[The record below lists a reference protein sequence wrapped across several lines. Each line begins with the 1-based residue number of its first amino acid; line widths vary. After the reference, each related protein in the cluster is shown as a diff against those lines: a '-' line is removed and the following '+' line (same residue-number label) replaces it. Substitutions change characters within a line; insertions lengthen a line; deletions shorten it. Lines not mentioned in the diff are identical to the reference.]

1 MHKRPTLCASLVREI
16 QRRIATNEF
25 KPGEKLPPEN
35 EIAGLFGVSRTV
47 VREAIKQLALM
58 GLVRVEHGKGMFVS
72 SFDPAFLAESLS
84 PFIIRNREMAFDL
97 LEARQHI
104 ETIIAHLAA
113 KRRTPHDVEE
123 MDAMLAVMK
132 EALRRGEVA
141 TYAEKNL
148 SFHMLIAKASRNTVL
163 AMTIETFRHLL
174 KEFMADFMTMVPGMT
189 ESAMNYHVK
198 IFRAIEKGDAL
209 SAQKHMRNHILH
221 VERALREHLDTLDIR
236 PEKGNLEQ
244 SLTK

>member
-35 EIAGLFGVSRTV
+35 DIAAMFGISRTV

-58 GLVRVEHGKGMFVS
+58 GFVRVEHGKGMFVS
-72 SFDPAFLAESLS
+72 SFDPRFLAQSLS
-84 PFIIRNREMAFDL
+84 PFILTNREMTFDL

-104 ETIIAHLAA
+104 ETIIAYLAA
-113 KRRTPHDVEE
+113 TRRTPHDIAE
-123 MDAMLAVMK
+123 MKAMLAVMR
-132 EALRRGEVA
+132 EALRRDDVG

-221 VERALREHLDTLDIR
+221 VERSLREHLNNLDIQSD
-236 PEKGNLEQ
+236 GDILEE
-244 SLTK
+244 SLSK